1 MIDKTTRILLMLIA
15 GALWANYAQSV
26 FAPQP
31 ARAEK
36 DLLGSLV
43 KNYAGAAGSDFN
55 VIKKAI
61 LSIADGTCGV
71 WRCGPRWRGRRG
83 RQACTG

>member
-1 MIDKTTRILLMLIA
+1 MIDKTTRILLILIA
-15 GALWANYAQSV
+15 GALWANFAQSV

-31 ARAEK
+31 ARAEQ

-55 VIKKAI
+55 IIKKAI
-61 LSIADGTCGV
+61 LSIADGTCANKKL
-71 WRCGPRWRGRRG
+71 CGP
-83 RQACTG
+83 TP